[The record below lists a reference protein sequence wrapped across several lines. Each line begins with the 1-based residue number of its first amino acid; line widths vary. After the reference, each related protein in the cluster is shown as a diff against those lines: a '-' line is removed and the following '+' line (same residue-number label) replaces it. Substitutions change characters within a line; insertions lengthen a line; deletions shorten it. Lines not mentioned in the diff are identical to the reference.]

1 MKIKIE
7 NTKIYVNSEY
17 NKAFISKARY
27 LQGKWE
33 SPYWVFPE
41 DNREEVKELLLDT
54 YGEADILE
62 DEEQQKVTVEINIET
77 YTDTKGARNEL
88 RLDNILLASRMS
100 RDSYVKLADNVMV
113 VNGGFKDSGGSR
125 INPALN
131 PEDNTILR
139 VKNIPLSIYEKVK
152 NRDGIRLVTEIDR
165 KALTE
170 EKERLLARIAEI
182 DNMLNE
188 CVDSE

>member
-7 NTKIYVNSEY
+7 DGKIYVKSEY

-27 LQGKWE
+27 IQGKWE

-41 DNREEVKELLLDT
+41 DNREEVKELLIDT

-62 DEEQQKVTVEINIET
+62 DDEQQKVTVEINLEV
-77 YTDTKGARNEL
+77 YKDAKGARNEY
-88 RLDNILLASRMS
+88 RLDNILLASRRS

-113 VNGGFKDSGGSR
+113 IQGGFKESGGSR
-125 INPALN
+125 NNPTIN

-139 VKNIPLSIYEKVK
+139 VKNVPLSSYEKVK
-152 NRDGIRLVTEIDR
+152 DEDGIRLISGVDII
-165 KALTE
+165 ALTK
-170 EKERLLARIAEI
+170 EKDRLLARIAEI
-182 DNMLNE
+182 DSILKS
-188 CVDSE
+188 VDKE

>member
-27 LQGKWE
+27 LQGEWE

-62 DEEQQKVTVEINIET
+62 DEEQQKVTVEIDLEI
-77 YTDTKGARNEL
+77 YKDKKGARSEL
-88 RLDNILLASRMS
+88 RLDNILLASRQY

-113 VNGGFKDSGGSR
+113 IQGGFKDSGGSR
-125 INPALN
+125 ANPALC

-139 VKNIPLSIYEKVK
+139 IKNVPLSVYEKVK
-152 NRDGIRLVTEIDR
+152 DEDGIRLVSEIDVTAL
-165 KALTE
+165 KA

-182 DNMLNE
+182 DNMLKE
-188 CVDSE
+188 CGNSE

>member
-1 MKIKIE
+1 MKVKIE
-7 NTKIYVNSEY
+7 DEKIYVRSEY
-17 NKAFISKARY
+17 NKAFINKARY

-54 YGEADILE
+54 YGKADILE
-62 DEEQQKVTVEINIET
+62 DEEQQKVTVEIDLET
-77 YTDTKGARNEL
+77 YKDTKGAENEL
-88 RLDNILLASRMS
+88 RLDDILLASRMS

-113 VNGGFKDSGGSR
+113 VEGGFKSSGGSR
-125 INPALN
+125 NRPTIS

-139 VKNIPLSIYEKVK
+139 VKNVPLIIYDRVKEK
-152 NRDGIRLVTEIDR
+152 DGIRLVSEIDVTAL
-165 KALTE
+165 KA

-182 DNMLNE
+182 DNMLKE
-188 CVDSE
+188 CGNSE

>member
-1 MKIKIE
+1 MKVKIE
-7 NTKIYVNSEY
+7 DCKIYVKSEY

-41 DNREEVKELLLDT
+41 ENREEVKELLLDT
-54 YGEADILE
+54 YGEADTLE
-62 DEEQQKVTVEINIET
+62 DDEQQKVTVEIDLEW
-77 YTDTKGARNEL
+77 YKDTKGAGNEL
-88 RLDNILLASRMS
+88 RLDNILLASRIS

-113 VNGGFKDSGGSR
+113 IEGGFHSSGGSR
-125 INPALN
+125 NNPTIN

-139 VKNIPLSIYEKVK
+139 VKNVPLIIYEKVK
-152 NRDGIRLVTEIDR
+152 DKDGIRLVSDVDII
-165 KALTE
+165 ALAK

-182 DNMLNE
+182 DCILKS
-188 CVDSE
+188 VDKE

>member
-7 NTKIYVNSEY
+7 DGKIYVKSEY
-17 NKAFISKARY
+17 NKAFINKARY

-62 DEEQQKVTVEINIET
+62 DEEQQKVTVEIDLEL
-77 YTDTKGARNEL
+77 YTDTKGANNEL
-88 RLDNILLASRMS
+88 RLDNILLASRTS
-100 RDSYVKLADNVMV
+100 RNSYVKLADNVMV
-113 VNGGFKDSGGSR
+113 IQGGFEESGGSR
-125 INPALN
+125 ANPALC

-139 VKNIPLSIYEKVK
+139 VKNVPLPIYEKVK
-152 NRDGIRLVTEIDR
+152 DEDGIRLISDVDII
-165 KALTE
+165 ALAK
-170 EKERLLARIAEI
+170 EKDRLLARIAEI

-188 CVDSE
+188 CGDSE